1 MPVGDW
7 QFELDGMIFGRGTP
21 WKVLAWD
28 TTSAEVRTQ
37 DSSRPR
43 RDGIYFGRDRKAGAT
58 WTFDVVAN
66 RLLDEAEA
74 LTLLG
79 PLSMAW
85 SGDDVRERPNAVVP
99 LRYSIGGRARRVYG
113 RPRRFSPVWDTMV
126 VGRLPVVM
134 DFQCRDHLFYDDVER
149 TLVLDQVPVGSTGLT
164 EPLSEPL
171 STQPFGS
178 RPGVVN
184 NVGDAPTPL
193 VVRFDGPSTDPSL
206 SLTGGD
212 AIELRISL
220 ATSDSVTVDTDAGT
234 VLLNGTGNVS
244 GKLTRASR
252 FFRLPPGNQ
261 ELRYAALDP
270 TATSKAAVTYRP
282 AYTSL

>member
-1 MPVGDW
+1 VIEETEY
-7 QFELDGMIFGRGTP
+7 ELGGLRFGGLVSP
-21 WKVLAWD
+21 YAVQVFD
-28 TTSAEVRTQ
+28 MGSPDVRTQ
-37 DSSRPR
+37 DAPRPR
-43 RDGIYFGRDRKAGAT
+43 RDGIYFGRDEKGA
-58 WTFDVVAN
+58 
-66 RLLDEAEA
+66 RLLAWELTVLGADAAQTMANLAA
-74 LTLLG
+74 LT
-79 PLSMAW
+79 AVW
-85 SGDDVRERPNAVVP
+85 SGDDVRSGPNATLP
-99 LRYSIGGRARRVYG
+99 LRLRQPGAATRVVFG
-113 RPRRFSPVWDTMV
+113 RPRRFSPVMGRIR
-126 VGRLPVVM
+126 VGATPVVM
-134 DFQCRDHLFYDDVER
+134 DFQAEDHLFYDDVER
-149 TLVLDQVPVGSTGLT
+149 TLVLTQVPVESTGLT

-212 AIELRISL
+212 AIELRMSL

-234 VLLNGTGNVS
+234 VLLNGAGNVS
-244 GKLTRASR
+244 GKLTRVSR
-252 FFRLPPGNQ
+252 FFRLPPGSQ

-270 TATSKAAVTYRP
+270 TATSKATVTYRP